1 MSVGVGVIHW
11 RRSQKALSLRPARL
25 LPGFRRYDRIVE
37 TLIHEL
43 AHMVHGDHDD
53 AFKQLNSQLRAEAA
67 AADWR
72 GAAARRLEGAGPRE
86 AGRCA
91 ACSLGGGMWLLLE
104 DTWPLQGFL
113 SACSMLLRCTT
124 CGRMLPTGMRLHGLQ
139 A

>member
-1 MSVGVGVIHW
+1 MSGHAWGRNLQCRVRYQLCGVSWGCSYPLAAVP
-11 RRSQKALSLRPARL
+11 KALSLRPARL

-72 GAAARRLEGAGPRE
+72 GAAARRLEGAGR
-86 AGRCA
+86 GRGGRAVRGMQPGRGDVA
-91 ACSLGGGMWLLLE
+91 A
-104 DTWPLQGFL
+104 
-113 SACSMLLRCTT
+113 A
-124 CGRMLPTGMRLHGLQ
+124 
-139 A
+139 